1 MKFFHIPL
9 LGMHIHHRR
18 KASAVTGR
26 ETGFEEIHAFN
37 RLIVERREKTANMI
51 HLIDRI
57 TIDKKKVL
65 IRISTPNIQTRNTFR
80 PSRHSRCQ
88 LQGPDNIGLP
98 NKVGVARIVA

>member
-37 RLIVERREKTANMI
+37 RLIVERREKTADMI

-57 TIDKKKVL
+57 TIDQKKVL
-65 IRISTPNIQTRNTFR
+65 IEFPPLTYKPEIPSVPADTPGVNCKVRIISASPTK
-80 PSRHSRCQ
+80 SESHE
-88 LQGPDNIGLP
+88 
-98 NKVGVARIVA
+98 

>member
-37 RLIVERREKTANMI
+37 RLIVERREKNRQYDSP
-51 HLIDRI
+51 DRQ
-57 TIDKKKVL
+57 DYHRQEKG
-65 IRISTPNIQTRNTFR
+65 SHPNFH
-80 PSRHSRCQ
+80 P
-88 LQGPDNIGLP
+88 
-98 NKVGVARIVA
+98 